1 VKIYRLLALLVI
13 VCGTARC
20 IPAAEKGENFVFG
33 KADLEFLKEVELL
46 DQRYEREGMVY
57 HDEALNAYVTR
68 IGMSMLPAGTA
79 PEHVKWAFK
88 IVRDPMANAYALPN
102 GSIFVTTGLLS
113 LLDSEDQLASVVAH
127 EITHVTDRHAY
138 LGNRDYR
145 KKSTIVSFAQFA
157 GRMAPGNSNWGAS
170 IQLAALMV
178 PAIMNF
184 SILGY
189 RRELERDADMYA
201 FTKIIEGNYD
211 PREMPK
217 TFRLLEERDEAEPPP
232 KGAIYSDHPKL
243 EDRIG
248 YINAEINSKAPPMVS
263 AEALAERRAR
273 YQNLTEGIVREDIR
287 ISIMAGRP
295 RTALARANKLLQ
307 FHPDSADNLYS
318 QAEAY
323 RGLGPWTS
331 HPMESELTRGGLRRD
346 ESLASKFTYDEEER
360 VLLRKPE
367 GQATWSENK
376 AKAQDA
382 YEKALAVNPNHAK
395 AYLGLGRIYELD
407 GKKKEALMAYQKY
420 LELNPDGQDSFSVTQ
435 RIAVLKR
442 SIDQ

>member
-1 VKIYRLLALLVI
+1 MKIYHLFAVFVI
-13 VCGTARC
+13 ICGSARC
-20 IPAAEKGENFVFG
+20 LSATEKGENFVFD
-33 KADLEFLKEVELL
+33 KADIQFLKEVELL

-88 IVRDPMANAYALPN
+88 VVRDPMANAFALPN

-113 LLDSEDQLASVVAH
+113 LLDSEDQLASVLAH
-127 EITHVTDRHAY
+127 EITHVTDRHSY

-145 KKSTIVSFAQFA
+145 KKSTIKSIAEFA
-157 GRMAPGNSNWGAS
+157 GRMAPGNTDWGAS
-170 IQLAALMV
+170 IQLAAMMV
-178 PAIMNF
+178 PAMMDF

-211 PREMPK
+211 P
-217 TFRLLEERDEAEPPP
+217 LEERDEAEPPP

-243 EDRIG
+243 EDRIS
-248 YINAEINSKAPPMVS
+248 YINAEIASKAPPLV
-263 AEALAERRAR
+263 AADALAERRVR

-323 RGLGPWTS
+323 RGLGPWTA
-331 HPMESELTRGGLRRD
+331 HPMEAELTRSGLKRD
-346 ESLASKFTYDEEER
+346 ESLGSRFTYDEEEK

-376 AKAQDA
+376 AKAQEG
-382 YEKALAVNPNHAK
+382 YEKALAINPNHAK

-407 GKKKEALMAYQKY
+407 SKNKEALMAYQKY
-420 LELNPDGQDSFSVTQ
+420 LELSPNGQESFSVTQ
-435 RIAVLKR
+435 RIAALKR
-442 SIDQ
+442 LTEQ